1 MMAPSSWLSAPSGL
15 RLCPSRPQRCSSQTF
30 GAQINGQAG
39 GDSGLW
45 LPPTRP
51 SRKSVQTQ
59 AVTGE
64 AKIKVVGVGG
74 GGSNA
79 VNRMLANQLT
89 GVEMYVMNT
98 DAQALA
104 ASPLPTSR
112 RVQIGSKLTRGLGAG
127 GNPGVGLEAAEES
140 KADIQTALAGADL
153 VFVTAGMGGGTGSG
167 AAPVVANTAREMGI
181 LTVGI
186 VTTPFSFEGR
196 QRKTQAG
203 MAVAALEAAVDTLII
218 VSNDRLLKD
227 LNDNSTTLTQAFLEA
242 DEVLHAG
249 VRGISDVITKVG
261 LINVDFA
268 DVCTI
273 TRNGGRSLMGRGFSS
288 GPDRVL
294 KAAQDAISSS
304 LLEVS
309 IDAATGVLFN
319 VTGPLDLGLA
329 EVMEAGDYI
338 SSKVDADAEFI
349 MGAVHDETLG
359 DQVCVTIVATGVS
372 PRTDIP
378 AAAIPGLAARP
389 QPAVASNGTSRSN
402 SPNPFLV
409 STAAAAAK
417 VEEKPAAA
425 PAKPAGPAGGVQVPA
440 FLRNMH
446 RKK

>member
-1 MMAPSSWLSAPSGL
+1 MHG
-15 RLCPSRPQRCSSQTF
+15 SQ
-30 GAQINGQAG
+30 IRGQAG
-39 GDSGLW
+39 SEGSGLW
-45 LPPTRP
+45 LPPSRP
-51 SRKSVQTQ
+51 SRTSVQAQ

-64 AKIKVVGVGG
+64 AKIKVMGVGG

-89 GVEMYVMNT
+89 GVEMYVLNT

-104 ASPLPTSR
+104 ASPLPPNR

-140 KADIQTALAGADL
+140 KADIQAALAGADL

-167 AAPVVANTAREMGI
+167 AAPVVASTAREMGI

-196 QRKTQAG
+196 QRKSQAA

-218 VSNDRLLKD
+218 ISNDRLLKD
-227 LNDNSTTLTQAFLEA
+227 ISDNSTTLTQAFLEA

-249 VRGISDVITKVG
+249 VRGISDIITKVG

-273 TRNGGRSLMGRGFSS
+273 TRNGGRSLMGRGFST
-288 GPDRVL
+288 GTDRVL
-294 KAAQDAISSS
+294 RAAQDAISSS

-309 IDAATGVLFN
+309 IDSATGVLFN

-359 DQVCVTIVATGVS
+359 DEVCVTIVATGVS
-372 PRTDIP
+372 PRSDGAAAARGARQQTVP
-378 AAAIPGLAARP
+378 AAAGNGG
-389 QPAVASNGTSRSN
+389 SNSRSG

-409 STAAAAAK
+409 PSAGAAAAAPAAAAGNRAEA
-417 VEEKPAAA
+417 VEDKPAAG
-425 PAKPAGPAGGVQVPA
+425 PAGGKAAGGVQVPA